1 MNQNLTINDQNPTRE
16 ETDTP
21 DNQDNLINSP
31 MTLTTEIQMSSQVQ
45 TGKKQK

>member
-16 ETDTP
+16 ETGTP
-21 DNQDNLINSP
+21 DNKDNLINSP
-31 MTLTTEIQMSSQVQ
+31 MTLTTEIQMNNQVR